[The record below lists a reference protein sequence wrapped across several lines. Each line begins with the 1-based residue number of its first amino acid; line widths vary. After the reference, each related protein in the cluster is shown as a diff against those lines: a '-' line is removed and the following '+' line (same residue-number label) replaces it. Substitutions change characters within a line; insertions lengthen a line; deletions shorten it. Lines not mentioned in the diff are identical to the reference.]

1 MAFKTKNRG
10 QEMKEKDKM
19 KSILLKLDEKFFYK
33 MKADK
38 QRREKELNI
47 LISWENYI
55 KILFGF
61 AKQKLLQ
68 LLQSLQIA
76 Y

>member
-1 MAFKTKNRG
+1 MKT
-10 QEMKEKDKM
+10 
-19 KSILLKLDEKFFYK
+19 ILLKLDEKFFYK

-38 QRREKELNI
+38 QRQEKEYFLENGKQ
-47 LISWENYI
+47 LTWENYI

-68 LLQSLQIA
+68 HLQSLQLA